1 MENVTIPEPSRCRDC
16 GAPVDRIMAS
26 KFEGCCRE
34 CFMKKVS
41 KRVHPF

>member
-1 MENVTIPEPSRCRDC
+1 MDEISISGPLKCRDC
-16 GAPVDRIMAS
+16 GAAVDRIMAS

-34 CFMKKVS
+34 CFMKKIN